1 MTFRIFLRSAV
12 TAIGLGGITQLVPC
26 DPPRWSSLTAA
37 QATPRE
43 SEVCKIRKD
52 VSSLEA
58 VALWLAPFLAPYLVF
73 DGVAKASEMA
83 ISRPS
88 IL

>member
-12 TAIGLGGITQLVPC
+12 TAIGLGGDHAARTLRLSALVIAHRSPGNSA
-26 DPPRWSSLTAA
+26 RIGSV
-37 QATPRE
+37 QI
-43 SEVCKIRKD
+43 SED
-52 VSSLEA
+52 VSPLEA